1 MAEAVDDFLL
11 CNAPAKRP
19 KTVALLLRLGFTVCK
34 KMIEYS
40 RRRNRRLLTPEEGR
54 KGSSYQKGLYT
65 LNQNN
70 FFCNKNEKK
79 RKSKKNRE
87 NQHSVK
93 M

>member
-19 KTVALLLRLGFTVCK
+19 KTVALLLRLGFIVCK
-34 KMIEYS
+34 KMMIEYS

-65 LNQNN
+65 LNQNI
-70 FFCNKNEKK
+70 FLGDKKMKKK
-79 RKSKKNRE
+79 RKK
-87 NQHSVK
+87 V
-93 M
+93 

>member
-65 LNQNN
+65 LNQNI
-70 FFCNKNEKK
+70 FFGVTKK
-79 RKSKKNRE
+79 
-87 NQHSVK
+87 
-93 M
+93 